1 GHCTIQVLGKQVFRI
16 DKIGE
21 TNVIYGIKVN
31 QPVVTYEQL
40 FRKVKECH
48 ERVGHSGTIKLGLK

>member
-1 GHCTIQVLGKQVFRI
+1 LGKQAFQVGKNWRNEC
-16 DKIGE
+16 GW
-21 TNVIYGIKVN
+21 KVN

-48 ERVGHSGTIKLGLK
+48 ERDGHFGRDKTWAK